1 MGSWHSECYRKH
13 HDCHLLHFSQEFLGS
28 GDPKDTKMLITKQ
41 ADWAKNINEP
51 KSAVEMYITAGEHM
65 KAIEI
70 SGDQGWVD
78 VYVLICFFQS
88 YMLPLFSRNIAIF
101 F

>member
-1 MGSWHSECYRKH
+1 MSS
-13 HDCHLLHFSQEFLGS
+13 LVLPQEFLGS

-51 KSAVEMYITAGEHM
+51 KAAVEMYITAGEHM

-78 VYVLICFFQS
+78 MYVSAFFQRNV
-88 YMLPLFSRNIAIF
+88 LPCFQHKQSPSFQMSLLSVPAL
-101 F
+101 